1 MEKSDPKDYT
11 IRVNKLRK
19 IYMNNKVAVDQ
30 ISFGINQGE
39 VFGLLGV
46 NGAGKTTTF
55 KMLTNDIIPTSGEAH
70 ICGYNLS

>member
-39 VFGLLGV
+39 VILFI
-46 NGAGKTTTF
+46 F
-55 KMLTNDIIPTSGEAH
+55 KGIWVTGSQW
-70 ICGYNLS
+70 SR